1 MRKMFKMIAVT
12 AFIAVIGFSMA
23 ACGGNGDGDGKDPQG
38 EGPQGGAPFTIS
50 GSFAARNAE
59 SGNAVFF
66 ASESAD
72 RSARQIIASDEILLE
87 GLLEDGPITFKLKG
101 SYDRGTKIYVLSAAG
116 SFFRYSISGNL
127 NNANNSKAIVQVKDK
142 FDNWTSIEVPV
153 NASST
158 GTAPSIDGSGIIE
171 DEFANGIPENMWGI
185 WWGSKPI
192 VRSSETDIA
201 YPGHYYYVVDAYTI
215 ILYVDRRGLWNQE
228 SYPCYFDGVSKA
240 QDGTVTGTAI
250 FSYTDNKLIN
260 ETHPNWW
267 IQMVADYAMLPL
279 QQDGGIEQYN
289 KIMEVV
295 NDNTLWGNPEWY
307 ANTDKWAT
315 GAEHSGFSSQRWN
328 QLFNYDGSPYHYMQY
343 KKDAYKLQDTELQI
357 GIFYKAAG
365 DETYFADTAEGV
377 STFNDLRWDG
387 NTFSKARGV
396 PSTPPAEI
404 KLGEDFNAYAFP
416 SGIQNLQAGD
426 LNITS
431 PVKYSVVNLPNEG
444 RHFVMKVDKP
454 NPENDG
460 FAVAVYPLSVT
471 DSWFGD
477 GFPDLK
483 GKVVTISFGADVKR
497 VGADGMLVWQISNSE
512 NPFVGASIPNAKEN
526 VWYSMSGQWTGM
538 IEEPIYKSNTDRFDR
553 YFSLGSWHN
562 NSADTTYY
570 IDNFW
575 VNIYEHE
582 GHYDLGKNLT
592 WINYWGSSDAP
603 DHQRGWTISREYRKL
618 IGEGKITWFVLA
630 LYLDDIVNHDGW
642 KGLNGVSIWLNSD
655 GCNQELKII
664 DDEAFPWYWVEGSDK
679 KWNGAIPREDL
690 IESEDEGGYGAHYKI
705 TEGRR
710 VVYLNY
716 DLTRHPRYESFK
728 ESMATAQWAE
738 IAIDVYKAWEG
749 NKSLPIEWALFLNP
763 DIQD

>member
-1 MRKMFKMIAVT
+1 MKRMFKVLAAIV
-12 AFIAVIGFSMA
+12 FSVIIGFALMA
-23 ACGGNGDGDGKDPQG
+23 CSDSNGENSPG
-38 EGPQGGAPFTIS
+38 FTIS
-50 GSFAARNAE
+50 GSFAAQNG
-59 SGNAVFF
+59 SGNAQFY
-66 ASESAD
+66 ASESTS
-72 RSARQIIASDEILLE
+72 RSAREIIAADEILLE
-87 GLLEDGPITFKLKG
+87 GFLEDGPITFKLKG
-101 SYDRGTKIYVLSAAG
+101 SYDRKTKIYILSAAG
-116 SFFRYSISGNL
+116 SFLRYSISGNL
-127 NNANNSKAIVQVKDK
+127 NNTNDSKAIVQVKDTAG
-142 FDNWTSIEVPV
+142 NWTSIEVEV

-158 GTAPSIDGSGIIE
+158 GNTPSINSGGTIQ
-171 DEFANGIPENMWGI
+171 DELANGIPENMWGI

-228 SYPCYFDGVSKA
+228 SYTCYFDGVGKA

-250 FSYTDNKLIN
+250 FAYTDNKLIN

-267 IQMVADYAMLPL
+267 IQMVADYALA
-279 QQDGGIEQYN
+279 QQGGGIEQYN

-295 NDNTLWGNPEWY
+295 NDNTLWGDSVWY

-328 QLFNYDGSPYHYMQY
+328 QLFNYEGSPYNYMQY
-343 KKDAYKLQDTELQI
+343 KKDAYKLQGTELQI

-365 DETYFADTAEGV
+365 NETYFADTAAGV
-377 STFNDLRWDG
+377 SNFNDLRWDG
-387 NTFSKARGV
+387 NTYSKARGV
-396 PSTPPAEI
+396 PSTPPTEI
-404 KLGEDFNAYAFP
+404 NLGSFNAYAFP
-416 SGIQNLQAGD
+416 SGIPNLHTDD

-431 PVKYSVVNLPNEG
+431 PINYSVVNLPNEG

-454 NPENDG
+454 NPDNDG
-460 FAVAVYPLSVT
+460 WAVAVYPLSVT

-538 IEEPIYKSNTDRFDR
+538 IEEPIYNSDTDRFDR
-553 YFSLGSWHN
+553 YFSLGSWYN

-575 VNIYEHE
+575 VNVFVHE
-582 GHYDLGKNLT
+582 GHYDLGKNMT

-618 IGEGKITWFVLA
+618 IGDGKTTEFVLA

-642 KGLNGVSIWLNSD
+642 EGLNGVSIWLNSD
-655 GCNQELKII
+655 GCNQELNII
-664 DDEAFPWYWVEGSDK
+664 DYEAFPWYWVEGSDK

-690 IESEDEGGYGAHYKI
+690 IKSVEEGGYGAHY
-705 TEGRR
+705 TTNWEGRR

-716 DLTRHPRYESFK
+716 DLTRHPRYESFRA
-728 ESMATAQWAE
+728 SMATTQWAE